1 MIMRIDTQNTAMPWD
16 PHLTPINSPTNI
28 FPNAWNNQATDQEL
42 PCQYSIGE
50 DFPAFHAPS
59 QPVIESQQVMLGP
72 HELPDLPQL
81 SVQPLMSPADLTH
94 HSKVAGYDSPTSHLF
109 ASPIWPPDESVYT
122 GSPEFLNVANEINIG
137 SGWGL
142 MDGLESFDESF
153 SQIREICGT
162 SKTMPIL
169 QHQGMSSLTRRK
181 GKPNI
186 ELPVA
191 LGRNRH
197 RCGFPGCGREYR
209 RIEHLKRH
217 IKSYHTEY
225 PETFSCEFCG
235 KSDFSRGDNLRIHR
249 KLHARQPSGKARVQF
264 VPEAAVILEEEMR
277 SKEARVTAVNSSY
290 ETEV

>member
-1 MIMRIDTQNTAMPWD
+1 MRINTQNTQMPWD
-16 PHLTPINSPTNI
+16 PYLTPINSPANI
-28 FPNAWNNQATDQEL
+28 FPSVWNNQGTGQEL
-42 PCQYSIGE
+42 PCQYSNGE
-50 DFPAFHAPS
+50 DFPAFDAPS
-59 QPVIESQQVMLGP
+59 QPVIESQQAIFRP
-72 HELPDLPQL
+72 HESPDLPQL

-109 ASPIWPPDESVYT
+109 ASPIWPPDENVYT
-122 GSPEFLNVANEINIG
+122 GSPEFLNAANEINLT

-169 QHQGMSSLTRRK
+169 QHARMSSLTRRK

-191 LGRNRH
+191 LGRNMH
-197 RCGFPGCGREYR
+197 RCVFPGCGREYR

-217 IKSYHTEY
+217 IK
-225 PETFSCEFCG
+225 
-235 KSDFSRGDNLRIHR
+235 R
-249 KLHARQPSGKARVQF
+249 
-264 VPEAAVILEEEMR
+264 
-277 SKEARVTAVNSSY
+277 
-290 ETEV
+290 